1 MKFSGFVHSLR
12 YLLAVVASLVVSY
25 ALFYFMQSMTLQN
38 NPDGTTVTV
47 SPLQHVQFVRVKRK
61 ESVEVKERK
70 APVPPKVQ
78 AAPAAAFQSTQV
90 EISTPSGIALPPMDI
105 PTFSGAKIPTG
116 VINLSLGSIA
126 VDEETIPVFRVPPLY
141 PHRAAKRG
149 LEGWV
154 RVEFTI
160 TTRGTV
166 RNARVLEASPKG
178 IFEHAA
184 LRAISRWKFKPKLV
198 NGLAVERLGDQL
210 FTFKLEGKKKC
221 PSCG

>member
-1 MKFSGFVHSLR
+1 MKSTGFFHSLR
-12 YLLAVVASLVVSY
+12 YLLAVVASLFVSY

-38 NPDGTTVTV
+38 NPDGASATV
-47 SPLQHVQFVRVKRK
+47 SPLQHIQFIRVKRN

-70 APVPPKVQ
+70 APAPPKVQ
-78 AAPAAAFQSTQV
+78 AAPAAAFQSTPV
-90 EISTPSGIALPPMDI
+90 EVSAPSSGIALPPIDI
-105 PTFSGAKIPTG
+105 PTFGGTKIPTG
-116 VINLSLGSIA
+116 VINLSLGSVA

-198 NGLAVERLGDQL
+198 KGLAVERLGDQL
-210 FTFKLEGKKKC
+210 FTFKLEGN
-221 PSCG
+221 